1 VLNRGVVRWPS
12 DESAPVVAH
21 ARSVHL
27 VARSPGWLR
36 QCASGPLAWVTTR
49 HATVSVV
56 AWAPPR
62 PGWSGRL
69 GALPGLLRHEVR
81 LPTTGHG
88 RTSVEVSLAEAQPLH
103 LVIGAVLEVLAPKP
117 SLPAPMSP
125 DVAAYGPIPGWLPAQ
140 ANTAAFV
147 GPEPDAASVR
157 PFDVLLTAPAT
168 DGTGPA
174 TDGPGIPD
182 GVATVLAEPSGIRSP
197 EGRTILVDVAGA
209 NPRGYR
215 SPTAESRDGV
225 LTVVDDRWVIEADG
239 EPVGEGSLTAAQL
252 DDRQLAALRTLRGL
266 TCTGLGE
273 QSGAVEAALL
283 ARFAMTGVVL
293 LADPLPATAAELLA
307 PEVAKILTEE
317 PPGAEASPLDW
328 EIRSVRQRREA
339 LRQHATG
346 LALPSAV
353 GVLPVGHRLPSV
365 SALLVTMRPDEL
377 GPAIAALEAQTYPD
391 LEVVLGLHGC
401 GRTPE
406 VDRALAGLTR
416 PVEVVEIPAARNFG
430 EALGEV
436 TARSRGTLITKIDD
450 DDQYGPEHIWDLV
463 LGRHYSGATIV
474 GKTSEF
480 VYLEQLGVTVR
491 RTAMN
496 SEAFAPTVAGGTMLL
511 SRGDLES
518 VGGWRPLARSVDRG
532 LLDRV
537 SRDGGLT
544 YRTHSLGFIYTRHG
558 RGHTWDPGLDHF
570 LHASGQQ
577 WSGLPRY
584 PEFGTV
590 EG

>member
-1 VLNRGVVRWPS
+1 M
-12 DESAPVVAH
+12 
-21 ARSVHL
+21 
-27 VARSPGWLR
+27 
-36 QCASGPLAWVTTR
+36 AWVTTR
-49 HATVSVV
+49 HATIRVV
-56 AWAPPR
+56 TWAPPR

-81 LPTTGHG
+81 LPMTGRG
-88 RTSVEVSLAEAQPLH
+88 RTTVELTLNEAQPLH
-103 LVIGAVLEVLAPKP
+103 LIIGAVLEVLAPKP

-147 GPEPDAASVR
+147 GPEPDEEAVR
-157 PFDVLLTAPAT
+157 PFDVLLTAPAP
-168 DGTGPA
+168 DGTGAA
-174 TDGPGIPD
+174 TDGPSAPD
-182 GVATVLAEPSGIRSP
+182 GVATVLAEPSGVRSP

-215 SPTAESRDGV
+215 SPTSDSRDGV
-225 LTVVDDRWVIEADG
+225 LSFADGRWLIEADG
-239 EPVGEGSLTAAQL
+239 EPVCEGSLTTVGL
-252 DDRQLAALRTLRGL
+252 DERQMAALRTVRALN
-266 TCTGLGE
+266 CASLGE
-273 QSGAVEAALL
+273 LTGAVEAALL
-283 ARFAMTGVVL
+283 ARLAMTGVVL
-293 LADPLPATAAELLA
+293 LAGTLPPATAELLA
-307 PEVAKILTEE
+307 TEVAKIITEE
-317 PPGAEASPLDW
+317 SPGTDASALDW

-339 LRQHATG
+339 LRQHATD

-365 SALLVTMRPDEL
+365 SALLVSMRPGDL
-377 GPAIAALEAQTYPD
+377 GPSIAALEAQTYPE

-406 VDRALAGLTR
+406 VDRALAALTR
-416 PVEVVEIPAARNFG
+416 PVEVVEIPAALNFG

-436 TARSRGTLITKIDD
+436 TARSRGTLVTKIDD
-450 DDQYGPEHIWDLV
+450 DDRYGPEHVWDLV

-491 RTAMN
+491 RSEMN

-570 LHASGQQ
+570 LHRSGQQ

-584 PEFGTV
+584 PEFGTSDD
-590 EG
+590 